1 MIASNKITSEQV
13 ALLIARDGLTLVMA
27 KQHARRYAIELTGRD
42 TGSASYEVIRA
53 IKRLEAQKKAIPRET
68 GTASE
73 EET

>member
-53 IKRLEAQKKAIPRET
+53 IERLEAQKKAISET